1 MSCRWQ
7 RADQRDLQ
15 KIVLQIT
22 LRAADQDARGED
34 ERAAENDLQ
43 RRHKE
48 AHVEVAV
55 ADKGDGEQLEADDPE
70 SHVERQVYVRYEEGQ
85 GVQDAAYERG
95 KARDRTPQDR
105 APAPGE
111 RPIVRKPLREAHADT
126 SPHRGR
132 KPYQKRDSGVPRRKS
147 RRKQRR
153 QRRNRPVHQTHET
166 GLHNPQYEVLAVSRG
181 RYLPAPKPQSL

>member
-1 MSCRWQ
+1 MSYRWQ

-15 KIVLQIT
+15 KILLQIALCAT
-22 LRAADQDARGED
+22 YQDARGED
-34 ERAAENDLQ
+34 ERTAENDLQ
-43 RRHKE
+43 RRHEE

-55 ADKGDGEQLEADDPE
+55 ADKGDGEQLEANNPE
-70 SHVERQVYVRYEEGQ
+70 SHVERQVYVRYEERQ

-95 KARDRTPQDR
+95 ETGDRTPQER

-111 RPIVRKPLREAHADT
+111 RSIVRKPLREAHADP

-132 KPYQKRDSGVPRRKS
+132 KPDKKRDPRVPRRKS

-153 QRRNRPVHQTHET
+153 QRRYRSIHQTD
-166 GLHNPQYEVLAVSRG
+166 QG
-181 RYLPAPKPQSL
+181 RLNDP

>member
-15 KIVLQIT
+15 KILLQIA
-22 LRAADQDARGED
+22 LRAPYQDARGED
-34 ERAAENDLQ
+34 ERSAENDLQ

-85 GVQDAAYERG
+85 GVQDAADERG
-95 KARDRTPQDR
+95 EARDLTPQER

-111 RPIVRKPLREAHADT
+111 RAIVRKPLREAHADR

-132 KPYQKRDSGVPRRKS
+132 KTDQESDPRIPRSKS
-147 RRKQRR
+147 RSKQRC
-153 QRRNRPVHQTHET
+153 QRRN
-166 GLHNPQYEVLAVSRG
+166 
-181 RYLPAPKPQSL
+181 